1 MALWRIRATVD
12 DRPGYLSVLTASLA
26 LRGVNILT
34 VQVHTTEVGAVDD
47 FLVDAPDTL
56 DEAELIAAVE
66 RGRGRDCW
74 VARSEARGLADQ
86 PTRVLGLATRLV
98 RDPDAAGEALRTLLG
113 ADEVTWRPAAVAGG
127 ITGTTMTLPDPTGGS
142 YELRRTAPSFTPA
155 EYARAQ
161 ALAELAATVGRREAD
176 QVTLVLPDGAEAVV
190 RPATAGDLTAVVD
203 LHRACSAG
211 TLHRRYLGGAAQ
223 PAAARLGRLLE
234 PAQGLTLV
242 AAVADPAGAAV
253 AGPGWPTSAPGG
265 ALDGFAGAVAGAGG
279 AVDGFAGA
287 LDGSAGAVAG
297 LGGAAGPGGAAVG
310 SGGAAEPVVAMANL
324 LVEGDEAEVAL
335 LVRDDWQR
343 RGIGTA
349 LLRRLVRHAERAGL
363 AALVLHV
370 QAENT
375 PMLRTVRRLARPTV
389 TERDGTLVTVSLA
402 VTGAPAGVVP
412 AQLRRR

>member
-113 ADEVTWRPAAVAGG
+113 ADEVTWRPVTVAGG

-142 YELRRTAPSFTPA
+142 YELRRAAPSFTPA

-176 QVTLVLPDGAEAVV
+176 QLTLVLPDGAEAVV
-190 RPATAGDLTAVVD
+190 RPAAAGDLTGVLE

-211 TLHRRYLGGAAQ
+211 TLHRRYLGGAAL
-223 PAAARLGRLLE
+223 PAPARLARLLE

-242 AAVADPAGAAV
+242 ATAAGAGGAA
-253 AGPGWPTSAPGG
+253 AGAGWPTFAPGG
-265 ALDGFAGAVAGAGG
+265 VVDGFAGAVAGPGG
-279 AVDGFAGA
+279 V
-287 LDGSAGAVAG
+287 
-297 LGGAAGPGGAAVG
+297 AAGPGGAAVG

-375 PMLRTVRRLARPTV
+375 PMLRTLRRLGRSMV
-389 TERDGTLVTVSLA
+389 TERDGSLVTVSVPVA
-402 VTGAPAGVVP
+402 GASAGVVP
-412 AQLRRR
+412 AQVRRS